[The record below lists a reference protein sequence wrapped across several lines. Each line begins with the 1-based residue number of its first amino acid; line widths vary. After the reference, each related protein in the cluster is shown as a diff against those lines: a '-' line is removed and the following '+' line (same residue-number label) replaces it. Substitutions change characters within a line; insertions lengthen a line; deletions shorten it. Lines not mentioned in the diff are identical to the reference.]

1 VTKPSLRLQRTTV
14 LLVAG
19 LSGLAYETI
28 AEHADRP
35 TLIVAFLGLC
45 GLPVFL
51 KADEKLAA
59 PSAPPPAAA
68 VPPPTVNGGS

>member
-1 VTKPSLRLQRTTV
+1 M

-19 LSGLAYETI
+19 LSGLGYETVV
-28 AEHADRP
+28 EHADRP

-51 KADEKLAA
+51 KADERLV
-59 PSAPPPAAA
+59 APPPPPAK
-68 VPPPTVNGGS
+68 PPTEDGP